1 MKILVVDDEEDV
13 ISMFR
18 QRFRRELR
26 AGSLDLLFAPSAEAA
41 LGTLNEGGHADV
53 VLILSDINMPGMNGL
68 DLLKIL
74 KEREP
79 DRPVVMVSAYDNDEN
94 KRIAMSRAAD
104 GYINKPV
111 DFDQLRT
118 VIGKLTAGTPGTGEL
133 SA

>member
-26 AGSLDLLFAPSAEAA
+26 AGTLDLVFAQSGDAA
-41 LGTLNEGGHADV
+41 LGTLADGTHADV

-68 DLLKIL
+68 ELLRIL
-74 KEREP
+74 KERDP
-79 DRPVVMVSAYDNDEN
+79 GRPVVMVSAYDNDEN
-94 KRIAMSRAAD
+94 KRIALDRAAD

-118 VIGKLTAGTPGTGEL
+118 VIGRLTADPAGMGD
-133 SA
+133 S